1 VPGYGIFADA
11 ANTLISG
18 GRAAYAGMTGD
29 DEGLKT
35 HTENAVLNATS
46 AIPGPAGWT
55 AGGVALANDTA
66 KYTGAID
73 NQSISTNIADSFAPS
88 EKESDGVLYGEN
100 LDLDEETSESDEMNL
115 TRYGAETNLQ
125 KFQFAGS
132 PDASGYNPLTNQFT
146 PINFNT
152 ELKINPISMN
162 MLNNQTTPAE
172 STPPTQNY
180 QADMYA
186 SQQSVNR
193 SMDSFDAFTADMNQR
208 IQNPSQQMNQI
219 DTNLLS
225 TPEFSSSMP
234 ESFLQTRDKIN
245 FISAQN
251 DGRVTSDGQVIKSA
265 EEMKAASDATSA
277 KLKETVDNF
286 PKYQGTQENLDRF
299 DRANE
304 LGFEG
309 DLAAM
314 DEYDQNETEEGI
326 KRELREDKLNK
337 DNKDANPSLGDK
349 IWNAKNR
356 LLDSKAGQTYG
367 KIGAGAVRIA
377 KPLNRLLE
385 QKEERETLNNQM
397 QNAYLSDNMFASR
410 DADLSGSKGDYDV
423 NSGIF
428 RAEDK
433 ITTRQGKYGAE
444 ISNYLTFAKN
454 GGSFFNDGGEAE
466 IDINMYKEL
475 IAAGADIEI
484 I

>member
-1 VPGYGIFADA
+1 
-11 ANTLISG
+11 
-18 GRAAYAGMTGD
+18 
-29 DEGLKT
+29 
-35 HTENAVLNATS
+35 
-46 AIPGPAGWT
+46 
-55 AGGVALANDTA
+55 
-66 KYTGAID
+66 
-73 NQSISTNIADSFAPS
+73 
-88 EKESDGVLYGEN
+88 
-100 LDLDEETSESDEMNL
+100 
-115 TRYGAETNLQ
+115 
-125 KFQFAGS
+125 
-132 PDASGYNPLTNQFT
+132 
-146 PINFNT
+146 
-152 ELKINPISMN
+152 

-193 SMDSFDAFTADMNQR
+193 SMDSWDAFTADMNKR
-208 IQNPSQQMNQI
+208 MQNPTLQMNQV
-219 DTNLLS
+219 DTNPLS
-225 TPEFSSSMP
+225 VPDLNIDSKLSDEIQMNQDRMAFRTAREDDRVIGNTIIPTKKESKQQRKEFKNSL
-234 ESFLQTRDKIN
+234 EETIN
-245 FISAQN
+245 SGPF
-251 DGRVTSDGQVIKSA
+251 A
-265 EEMKAASDATSA
+265 EG
-277 KLKETVDNF
+277 
-286 PKYQGTQENLDRF
+286 YQGTKKNLRRF